1 MNTLNLVIYHLVE
14 LITTIDPSPRGFLNM
29 LTVNFSELSSAT
41 DPGIIFE
48 TLLVIFLLLIV
59 FPITL
64 IYRIFMGL
72 IGQPVPVPWL

>member
-1 MNTLNLVIYHLVE
+1 
-14 LITTIDPSPRGFLNM
+14 M

-41 DPGIIFE
+41 DPGVIFE